1 MATSSAETQSSDAL
15 ARLRIQRAEPRMKR
29 SWLKQLLRLTF
40 TATAVLAVVAIGV
53 VLASRNGWISA
64 GGNWFSVP
72 EVMQSRVEARLAVV
86 TVESG
91 RSADAT
97 VVATGY
103 LESRRQARI
112 GARAPGRLEVIN
124 VEEGTRVLAG
134 EVLAV

>member
-15 ARLRIQRAEPRMKR
+15 ARLRIQRAEPRIKQ
-29 SWLKQLLRLTF
+29 SWLSRLLKMALVT
-40 TATAVLAVVAIGV
+40 TAVLAFVAIGV

-97 VVATGY
+97 VAATGY

-112 GARAPGRLEVIN
+112 GARAPGRLEGIN
-124 VEEGTRVLAG
+124 VEE
-134 EVLAV
+134 